1 MVKKKIYDC
10 AFNPKCLTDFVMKN
24 RNKDT
29 VFVLIYNHL
38 HEHVKV
44 FELDMPSK
52 EAYIMSGKGARIEN

>member
-1 MVKKKIYDC
+1 
-10 AFNPKCLTDFVMKN
+10 MKN

-52 EAYIMSGKGARIEN
+52 EAYIMSGKGARIDNQEIRCWKDECKIIFEATL